1 MCASSCSVVQGV
13 PETDPSMN
21 TNTLKAQAM
30 FAQGI
35 PRVALLVGAVLGF
48 CLVPPELLARGPDLC
63 LWRHLFHIAACPA
76 CGTTRALAA
85 FFHGRFH
92 QALAYNHNVLVTA
105 PCLITLLIQDLTAL
119 ARSEKGLHR
128 LWR

>member
-1 MCASSCSVVQGV
+1 M
-13 PETDPSMN
+13 
-21 TNTLKAQAM
+21 TNTPKAQAM

-35 PRVALLVGAVLGF
+35 PRVALLVGALLGL

-85 FFHGRFH
+85 FFHGHFH
-92 QALAYNHNVLVTA
+92 QALAYNRNVLVTA
-105 PCLITLLIQDLTAL
+105 PCLVTLLVQDLKAL
-119 ARSEKGLHR
+119 ARSRKGHLQ
-128 LWR
+128 LWQ